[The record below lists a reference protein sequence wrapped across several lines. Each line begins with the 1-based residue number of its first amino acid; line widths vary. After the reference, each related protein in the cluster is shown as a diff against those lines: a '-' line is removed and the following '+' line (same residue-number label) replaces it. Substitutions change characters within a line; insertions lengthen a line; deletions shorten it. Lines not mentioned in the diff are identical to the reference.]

1 MVSRVSPVRIICLS
15 VRRNYEQKWAYLF
28 PEFIEMLATEQWI
41 YAEENIKTVWKK
53 YASYR
58 TYKYQI
64 GLANILS

>member
-41 YAEENIKTVWKK
+41 YAVEKYKDCVKK
-53 YASYR
+53 STQVIAFTCIR
-58 TYKYQI
+58 
-64 GLANILS
+64 